1 MTVYELVERWIPCL
15 CNDHY
20 TVFIVFDND
29 YRSEQKPPITMHK
42 NEWLNC
48 PQDENTLKAFKQ
60 IQKKMKAAYDKGDI
74 KALDELTEEVIFL

>member
-48 PQDENTLKAFKQ
+48 SQDVADLKVGMFDTYNYHGEPT
-60 IQKKMKAAYDKGDI
+60 IRIDV
-74 KALDELTEEVIFL
+74 DE